1 MDNKNKKILRIIT
14 RMNVGGP
21 SIHVTLLSRI
31 LEPEYKTK
39 LVYGAV
45 EESEKDMEYLFS
57 GHDFEYDRIQVK
69 SLKRSINLFSD
80 FRTLITLLTIIKK
93 FKPDIVHTHHGKAGM
108 LGRIAAFLGRV
119 PVIIHTYHGHIFEGH
134 FSSIKSKVFLSIER
148 LLSKISTA
156 IIAIS
161 EQNFED
167 FTNRFRI
174 CKPEKCHL
182 IPLGFDFEP
191 FLNTNVLKAKQEFYK
206 TYNIKDGEI
215 TVAIV
220 GRLTYVKRIELFIE
234 TIKYFQKEFDLYNKI
249 KFFIVGGGSSKEG
262 LEEYAKKL
270 DVYEQI
276 IWVEHVNKMNEFF
289 AGIDIVLLTSR
300 SEGTPVSLIE
310 AAVMEC
316 CIIST
321 NVGGIKDF
329 ITHEVS
335 GLLLDADPNL
345 FYTSLQKVIAQ
356 PELRSAY
363 GRIAKENVLKKYDK
377 NRLRKDILELYENLV
392 SEK

>member
-1 MDNKNKKILRIIT
+1 MDKNSKKILRIIT

-31 LEPEYKTK
+31 LEPEYETK
-39 LVYGAV
+39 LVYGVV
-45 EESEKDMEYLFS
+45 EASEKNMEYLFS
-57 GHDFEYDRIQVK
+57 VHGFEYNKIQVK
-69 SLKRSINLFSD
+69 SLKRSINPISD
-80 FRTLITLLTIIKK
+80 FLTLIKLITIIVK

-108 LGRIAAFLGRV
+108 LGRTAAFLSRV

-134 FSSIKSKVFLSIER
+134 FSSIKSKVLLNIERFLSR
-148 LLSKISTA
+148 ISTA

-161 EQNFED
+161 KQNFED
-167 FTNRFRI
+167 FTSRFRI
-174 CKPEKCHL
+174 CKPEKCYL

-191 FLNTNVLKAKQEFYK
+191 FLNTNVLKAKQDFCD
-206 TYNIKDGEI
+206 TYNIKEGEI
-215 TVAIV
+215 TIAIV

-234 TIKYFQKEFDLYNKI
+234 TIKYFQKDPALNNKL
-249 KFFIVGGGSSKEG
+249 KFFIVGSGSSKEE
-262 LEEYAKKL
+262 LVEYSKEL
-270 DVYEQI
+270 GVYEQI

-289 AGIDIVLLTSR
+289 AGIDIVVLTSR

-310 AAVMEC
+310 AAVMQC

-321 NVGGIKDF
+321 DVGGIKDF
-329 ITHEVS
+329 ITDKVS

-345 FYTSLQKVIAQ
+345 FYTSLKKVITD
-356 PELRSAY
+356 PELGTKY

-377 NRLRKDILELYENLV
+377 NRLRKDLLELYEMLISKN
-392 SEK
+392 

>member
-1 MDNKNKKILRIIT
+1 
-14 RMNVGGP
+14 MNVGGP

-31 LEPEYKTK
+31 LEPEYETK
-39 LVYGAV
+39 LVYGVV
-45 EESEKDMEYLFS
+45 EASEKDMEYLFS
-57 GHDFEYDRIQVK
+57 GHGFEYNRIQVK
-69 SLKRSINLFSD
+69 SLKRSINPISD
-80 FRTLITLLTIIKK
+80 FKSVIKLITIIIK

-108 LGRIAAFLGRV
+108 LGRIAAFLSRV

-134 FSSIKSKVFLSIER
+134 FSSIKSKVFLSVER
-148 LLSKISTA
+148 FLSKISTA

-161 EQNFED
+161 KQNFED
-167 FTNRFRI
+167 FTTRFQI

-191 FLNTNVLKAKQEFYK
+191 FLNTNVLKAKQDFCD
-206 TYNIKDGEI
+206 TYNLKDGEI
-215 TVAIV
+215 AIAIV

-234 TIKYFQKEFDLYNKI
+234 TIKYFQKEPDLINKL
-249 KFFIVGGGSSKEG
+249 KFFIVGSGSSKEE
-262 LEEYAKKL
+262 LVQYAKQL
-270 DVYEQI
+270 NVYNQI
-276 IWVEHVNKMNEFF
+276 IWVEHVNKMNELF

-321 NVGGIKDF
+321 DVGGIKDF
-329 ITHEVS
+329 ITHKVS
-335 GLLLDADPNL
+335 GLLLKADPNE
-345 FYTSLQKVIAQ
+345 FYTSLKNVIAQ
-356 PELRSAY
+356 PELRIKY

-377 NRLRKDILELYENLV
+377 NRLRSDILELYEKLTLKKRV
-392 SEK
+392 SASVIL